1 MKYPRLYEKEFQFC
15 LILWEHEPVSL
26 RELTYLCKDIFGWE
40 RSTTY
45 TMIQRLIKK
54 GIIQK
59 NGRIVTA
66 ILHKEQVQDD
76 RTKDLIQK
84 TFSGRLS
91 DLFLSLSRLVA
102 GYIDTDD
109 QP

>member
-1 MKYPRLYEKEFQFC
+1 MKNPRLYEKEFQFC

-26 RELTYLCKDIFGWE
+26 RDLTLLCKENFGWE

-59 NGRIVTA
+59 DGRIVTT

-76 RTKDLIQK
+76 RTNDLIQK

-91 DLFLSLSRLVA
+91 DMLLSLSRLVA
-102 GYIDTDD
+102 SYIDTDG
-109 QP
+109 QS